1 MKSSVNKFSK
11 GLISD
16 LNPINQPNQSY
27 QDSMGGNLIY
37 NADGNYDWVISNGNK
52 VSFSILPN
60 GGAISTKYTPIGG
73 VGNSNI
79 KVLFSV
85 DENNGDS
92 EIGIFSINSD
102 GVGAYKTLFND
113 NGLPVGERLLFL
125 ADNNQIEARFLYEN
139 DELIRVYWVD
149 GVKADSNR
157 PRVFTFEYD
166 DTKERDDVTAYSPI
180 SASTHSINMQA
191 DHNPGIIK
199 FQETINGSILVGIY
213 QYTYRLITIDGYATP
228 WTTPTRRLF
237 VTSDGVNTS
246 DWNKYEMEVSG
257 ISSPK
262 GNRLDI
268 KGIDIRYEYIEV
280 AYIYSQTDL
289 QVDETTIFHKSSISG
304 TSMIIDH
311 ASMAGEPLIAAEIAT
326 QFQGIKAA
334 KTLDV
339 KDSVLYFGNII
350 ENLSLITDAEAEAIV
365 AGLTMTPIFKDMR
378 SDEENYNNIT
388 SPILTHQVPKTGT
401 TVRQLHNAGGGVET
415 YQLANDY
422 VNYKGTQVDHMY
434 SGYWRG
440 ETYRYALQ
448 LYDVLGLP
456 VFAIHL
462 GDFKFP
468 EQTSKAYTWTRLKAD
483 GTTTSGGASLAEY
496 PWPTNNYNDPTLK
509 SPKVWLQDPDP
520 LQDTVNGISYLRI
533 MGLDVS
539 GINLSGVTGRVS
551 GFSIVRVDLDSTILA
566 QGMLMPTMAD
576 EDSIGKPTTR
586 PFQGMN
592 QRWYDKTLGNLVPA
606 TAVGDVANV
615 DTQSVPKTADFSLR
629 PNMSTFHAPDYD
641 FDSSYIPVVQS
652 QDRLRLVGGCF
663 SQPDPNPSYILS
675 DPSSR
680 GFFTYRKDNTTTI
693 DLTEGG
699 LHSITKYY
707 LTKNDFHFLGN
718 HTTPYPTYLNEA
730 TITESIFAKIDTVI
744 TEYTPGID
752 LHNSTHFFHG
762 EAQGYYYGGTSTE
775 LRGSSKDAIYYV
787 HGNFEPRTSSGVA
800 FNWSP
805 LFYQSYIG
813 GAYHLGAF
821 ICNYVRVN
829 LSPYGGV
836 TESSLEQSIFYS
848 TGHFQ
853 PVNNTTFTTPV
864 SNIYNGIEVFG
875 GDCYLDYVGFLRN
888 YPRYQGS
895 GSEDFD
901 VADGCVFPLESKLN
915 HTLRQAPSVGD
926 PQYTEVGALPKA
938 QFDPVGWSGTPL
950 TTNFTNGLFLDRTTG
965 TSFLEEFNLNAAL
978 LQREQLRWFFSKP
991 VGFSDNNKYPVRWR
1005 YTQNK
1010 FYGEELDSWRK
1021 FLADEYDDI
1030 NGTYGEIVS
1039 SSYLFNQIYSFQE
1052 SAFGRLRA
1060 FDRALLDSSSGSL
1073 TTGTGGKLDGID
1085 YISTKYG
1092 NQHQFSMV
1100 NSGKAVYWIDVDKR
1114 KAVRFAG
1121 DGKQSISDVRGLH
1134 EFFKNELGHYYNE
1147 DSPAGGFGLAVGYDF
1162 RNNNVFWTFVRDYH
1176 RLQSTTFAPI
1186 SSFPES
1192 VNYYENNSTVFL
1204 DWQGIDAAGTGIQ
1217 FASNSSAMTN
1227 VVNYVALEAGSLPMH
1242 IHNDGTSIARAQAG
1256 EYWEVKRDSITGD
1269 WVATQVTLAD
1279 ITPFKATICYNE
1291 DLDAFTGFFGFRP
1304 TYYISHKDMIITHDK
1319 LFPSISNQMYVHG
1332 FNQNKANYY
1341 GQDYK
1346 SYISVSS
1353 KEDEFSTKIFD
1364 TVRVNFNEQGNDDIS
1379 RFIFRTEGQ
1388 AYQYDVQTDT
1398 RKKYLEDSLRMPTR
1412 TFNQSDRARG
1422 KWINYIFEFKNNTV
1436 TPVKLFNLITNYR
1449 TSKRM

>member
-125 ADNNQIEARFLYEN
+125 ADNQIEARFLYEN

-257 ISSPK
+257 ISTPK
-262 GNRLDI
+262 GNRLEI
-268 KGIDIRYEYIEV
+268 KGIDTKYEFIEV

-289 QVDETTIFHKSSISG
+289 QVDETTIFHKSSISSA
-304 TSMIIDH
+304 SMVIDH
-311 ASMAGEPLIAAEIAT
+311 ASMTGEPLIAAEIAT

-365 AGLTMTPIFKDMR
+365 ASLAITPIFKDMR
-378 SDEENYNNIT
+378 SDEQNYSNIT
-388 SPILTHQVPKTGT
+388 SPILTHQTPKNGHTE
-401 TVRQLHNAGGGVET
+401 VQLHSGGGGVEL
-415 YQLANDY
+415 YNIANDY
-422 VNYKGTQVDHMY
+422 VNYKGTQIDHLY
-434 SGYWRG
+434 PGYWRG

-468 EQTSKAYTWTRLKAD
+468 EQYTTAYNWTRLTAAGGTVVGSGNIAD
-483 GTTTSGGASLAEY
+483 PA
-496 PWPTNNYNDPTLK
+496 WVTNNYNDAGLK
-509 SPKVWLQDPDP
+509 SDKVWSQDPDP
-520 LQDTVNGISYLRI
+520 AHDPLTGISYLRI
-533 MGLDVS
+533 MG
-539 GINLSGVTGRVS
+539 INFDNIDLSGVIGRVS
-551 GFSIVRVDLDSTILA
+551 GFSIVRTDLDATILA
-566 QGMLMPTMAD
+566 QGMVMPCNSD
-576 EDSIGKPTTR
+576 EDSNSKGITR
-586 PFQGMN
+586 PFEGIN
-592 QRWYDKTLGNLVPA
+592 QRWFDVGVGGPNLNTNTNPV
-606 TAVGDVANV
+606 DVKNEDVESVQLNAKFGMRANI
-615 DTQSVPKTADFSLR
+615 SSFY
-629 PNMSTFHAPDYD
+629 APDYD
-641 FDSSYIPVVQS
+641 FDSSFIPVVQS
-652 QDRLRLVGGCF
+652 QDTIKLVGGCF
-663 SQPDPNPSYILS
+663 SKPNPSTDYTPANVLAQ
-675 DPSSR
+675 
-680 GFFTYRKDNTTTI
+680 GFFTYRKDDTTVSDPTK
-693 DLTEGG
+693 GG
-699 LHSITKYY
+699 LHSIIKYY
-707 LTKNDFHFLGN
+707 NTKNDFHL
-718 HTTPYPTYLNEA
+718 TSSTPYPRYGA
-730 TITESIFAKIDTVI
+730 AASIIESIATKIDSVT
-744 TEYTPGID
+744 TEYIPGLD
-752 LHNSTHFFHG
+752 LHNTVHFQEG
-762 EAQGYYYGGTSTE
+762 GLQGYHRDNNDE
-775 LRGSSKDAIYYV
+775 LRGSSKDLIYYT
-787 HGNFEPRTSSGVA
+787 HGNYNPRTGA
-800 FNWSP
+800 AGTAENWSP
-805 LFYQSYIG
+805 LFLQTYF
-813 GAYHLGAF
+813 GADYHLGSF
-821 ICNYVRVN
+821 IGNYVRQN

-836 TESSLEQSIFYS
+836 TESSLEQSVFYS

-853 PVNNTTFTTPV
+853 PLNNATFTTPGT
-864 SNIYNGIEVFG
+864 NIFSGIEVFG
-875 GDCYLDYVGFLRN
+875 GDCYLDYFGFLRS
-888 YPRYQGS
+888 YPRYQGTS
-895 GSEDFD
+895 NDEWD

-915 HTLRQAPSVGD
+915 HTLRQAPSIGD
-926 PQYTEVGALPKA
+926 PQYTEVGALPKD
-938 QFDPVGWSGTPL
+938 QFLGNLV
-950 TTNFTNGLFLDRTTG
+950 TNFANGLFFDRPTG

-978 LQREQLRWFFSKP
+978 LQREQLKFFFSKT

-1021 FLADEYDDI
+1021 FLANEYDDI

-1388 AYQYDVQTDT
+1388 TYQYDVQTDT